1 MAAKYVGDLRLLQA
15 YELLRSVIEE
25 DEVLWGEPHSQWQ
38 TPLLPLADAEG
49 RMSATDLL
57 NWWFRAPSS
66 QPTPWDTY
74 FGESLRTTT
83 TPLARSVEGRASPA
97 ADNSSR
103 SADRPRAPSSSA
115 PLLPSGSSAL
125 ALLGPSIN
133 EAEDFVSD
141 QDAEAA
147 VGSLYEFIHAI
158 GRQDVDG
165 AMKLITEEYHA
176 LENDREID
184 RLTLRHQI
192 TSLLDSL
199 LGWEIEASLGQVP
212 NPIPSRHG
220 LLIFAEIQLNC
231 YHHEDDRRRSLVEP
245 RLAILQRQQNGDWAI
260 NSLSLVRDQNTSAW
274 NHENTQ

>member
-1 MAAKYVGDLRLLQA
+1 MAAKHAGDMRLLQA

-25 DEVLWGEPHSQWQ
+25 DETPWGDLDSSWQ
-38 TPLLPLADAEG
+38 SPLLPMADSEG

-66 QPTPWDTY
+66 QPNPWDIY

-83 TPLARSVEGRASPA
+83 APLNQTVDGRAVA
-97 ADNSSR
+97 ANGSSR
-103 SADRPRAPSSSA
+103 SMDRSVAPQ
-115 PLLPSGSSAL
+115 PSDLHTWTVLQA
-125 ALLGPSIN
+125 SIN
-133 EAEDFVSD
+133 DAEDFVSD

-147 VGSLYEFIHAI
+147 VGSLYEFVHSI

-165 AMKLITEEYHA
+165 AMKVVTDDYHA
-176 LENDREID
+176 LENDGEID

-199 LGWEIEASLGQVP
+199 LGWEIEASLGEVP
-212 NPIPSRHG
+212 NPIPSRNG

-231 YHHEDDRRRSLVEP
+231 YHREDDRRRSIVE
-245 RLAILQRQQNGDWAI
+245 RRVAILQRQQNGDWAI
-260 NSLSLVRDQNTSAW
+260 SSLSLVRDQNTPW
-274 NHENTQ
+274 NQEKIQ